1 MSPFFGMAS
10 AIAAS
15 GAALRS
21 AANRAGPIFIAFSHS
36 AALLVEP
43 HGRQVLV
50 EIMAWTDLPA
60 LHIRTVGNNT
70 IIPEQEYLVGLIIK
84 HMFLEVPHQG
94 PLLREVGFT
103 EHSVVQID
111 LLLVVEP
118 AVAGDIDRGRQVS
131 LHVE

>member
-1 MSPFFGMAS
+1 MSPFLGVSS
-10 AIAAS
+10 AGTAS
-15 GAALRS
+15 GAVPTAAPSSATASSDPILITSSRS
-21 AANRAGPIFIAFSHS
+21 SV
-36 AALLVEP
+36 LLVEP

-111 LLLVVEP
+111 L
-118 AVAGDIDRGRQVS
+118 
-131 LHVE
+131 